1 MEVDVLIQ
9 KAENLIAA
17 DASGTSDPYCVVSLP
32 PNATTKYTQIIWKTL
47 HPNWNV
53 TLKFE
58 VADFTEVHVLV
69 FDKDL
74 KGSDYLGE
82 VQISKHTIMQT
93 PQGEWKEFVLS
104 LQGNEKNH
112 PGFVATGTIHL
123 SVWWKPIELDENQE
137 EIERAP
143 IGKGK
148 KEKAD
153 LTKEAPF
160 TIEKISNP
168 VCLPEIVA
176 RNLENEQGHIQ
187 QGEEPDANSIYLPIR
202 NVIKGNSRMLALRT
216 GHQYTLEQSERKFFA
231 ILQWSSNTQQYSK
244 DQLHLNVSCIVV
256 NHKGKC
262 SFVNYS
268 HKGFY
273 GVLVDND
280 AEKDDA
286 EILAIDLDALLP
298 TDTLIFCVHP
308 VSNMKLTAYDSV
320 SLSFGKEK
328 TELYF
333 LQVNLPLEAYKGA
346 SLARVSYD
354 RSINQWNVLALNTYL
369 DGLTVDSTVHYDC
382 FVSNLLQPTPELFPL
397 NMDVS
402 ITVLQDKCNASDA
415 PGLCCSI
422 KGRPFIRTRTFSA
435 EVYKNLVVN
444 QTLVFSFPG
453 VKRRIFLHSH
463 DSPWFEVQFLKKGK
477 EVEKMKYSF
486 EKVILPK
493 INKATY
499 ETEPI
504 TTSNSLTK
512 YVISFRFYGKKV

>member
-9 KAENLIAA
+9 KAENLTAA

-32 PNATTKYTQIIWKTL
+32 PNAITKYTQIIWKTL

-143 IGKGK
+143 IGTRGKGK

-153 LTKEAPF
+153 LTKEASF

-176 RNLENEQGHIQ
+176 RNLLNKMGHLQ
-187 QGEEPDANSIYLPIR
+187 QVEEPDANSIYLPIR

-216 GHQYTLEQSERKFFA
+216 GHQYT
-231 ILQWSSNTQQYSK
+231 
-244 DQLHLNVSCIVV
+244 
-256 NHKGKC
+256 
-262 SFVNYS
+262 
-268 HKGFY
+268 
-273 GVLVDND
+273 
-280 AEKDDA
+280 
-286 EILAIDLDALLP
+286 
-298 TDTLIFCVHP
+298 
-308 VSNMKLTAYDSV
+308 
-320 SLSFGKEK
+320 
-328 TELYF
+328 
-333 LQVNLPLEAYKGA
+333 
-346 SLARVSYD
+346 
-354 RSINQWNVLALNTYL
+354 
-369 DGLTVDSTVHYDC
+369 
-382 FVSNLLQPTPELFPL
+382 
-397 NMDVS
+397 
-402 ITVLQDKCNASDA
+402 
-415 PGLCCSI
+415 
-422 KGRPFIRTRTFSA
+422 
-435 EVYKNLVVN
+435 
-444 QTLVFSFPG
+444 
-453 VKRRIFLHSH
+453 
-463 DSPWFEVQFLKKGK
+463 
-477 EVEKMKYSF
+477 
-486 EKVILPK
+486 
-493 INKATY
+493 
-499 ETEPI
+499 
-504 TTSNSLTK
+504 
-512 YVISFRFYGKKV
+512 